1 MTVSSKQR
9 GGACRLYTSSFTSAA
24 SRHHHQQRARRP
36 VCLERPQ
43 RALRASAWVQRHRLL
58 WRRNLV
64 ESGTHKPR
72 PPSRSPLDVLMAGAL
87 ARALRTPYQ
96 WSLRLSTHVP
106 RRGNH
111 AQRRSRRM
119 PHAADHAMCQC
130 HRARYGHQV
139 PRRYASQHH
148 PAPLHARHA
157 SCHHPLSPPSLRRPP
172 RRHRPR
178 YRPLSPLSLPTR
190 PPCRPRSSR
199 LEATSL
205 PPHHPRRI
213 AHRTRQARAQLP
225 PPPPP
230 APDTRHGPLKS
241 ASTAPQ
247 PNHQRRARTRITRR
261 ARSASA
267 TAAAAARSRAT
278 SSSSLFLRPILLPR
292 RPFSRRRRLVV
303 G

>member
-1 MTVSSKQR
+1 
-9 GGACRLYTSSFTSAA
+9 
-24 SRHHHQQRARRP
+24 
-36 VCLERPQ
+36 
-43 RALRASAWVQRHRLL
+43 
-58 WRRNLV
+58 
-64 ESGTHKPR
+64 
-72 PPSRSPLDVLMAGAL
+72 MAGAL
-87 ARALRTPYQ
+87 ARARRTPYQ

-190 PPCRPRSSR
+190 LLYRPRSSR
-199 LEATSL
+199 LEATTSL
-205 PPHHPRRI
+205 PPRHPRRI

-278 SSSSLFLRPILLPR
+278 SSSSLFLRPIRLPR

-303 G
+303 DWVELPRRHRVVV